1 MNKKVLIIGLI
12 WPEPEATAAGTR
24 MIQLISFFLKHQY
37 ELYFASAA
45 VRNDLSCSFEGLDI
59 KCFSIELNNS
69 DFDSQIRDL
78 DPGIV
83 LFDRFLTEEQY
94 GWRVQENCPKALR
107 ILDTE
112 DLHFL
117 RKSREIATK
126 KNSAD
131 WLNYIQNDITKREI
145 ASIFRCDIAL
155 IISEFEVSLLEN
167 YFQISPSL
175 LLYLPLFVDSIKMK
189 KIIELPSFHQRKHF
203 MTIGNFKHN
212 PNWDAVRHLRHNIW
226 PIIRKQLPQSEM
238 HVFGAYP
245 TEAAKQLESKKESFF
260 IKGWISDKA
269 NAFTNYK
276 VCLAPLRFG
285 AGQKGKL
292 LDAMYYGT
300 PSVTTSI
307 GAEGIT
313 EPKYWNGFVTDNDQ
327 EFAKKAISLYS
338 NETLW
343 LNAQNAG
350 EKILQ
355 TKFDKKRF
363 EKLFQAKV
371 ENIQL
376 KLNEHRSHN
385 FIGSMLS
392 HHTLQSTKYMTKWI
406 ESKNLSNDKIV

>member
-24 MIQLISFFLKHQY
+24 MIQLISFFLSHKY

-45 VRNDLSCSFEGLDI
+45 VRNDLSFSFEALDI
-59 KCFSIELNNS
+59 KCLSIELNNS
-69 DFDSQIRDL
+69 NFDSQIKDL

-94 GWRVQENCPKALR
+94 GWRVQDNCPQAIR

-117 RKSREIATK
+117 RKSREIASK
-126 KNSAD
+126 KNSDD
-131 WLNYIQNDITKREI
+131 WQNYIQNDITKREI
-145 ASIFRCDIAL
+145 ASIYRCDISL
-155 IISEFEVSLLEN
+155 IISKFEVSLLEK

-175 LLYLPLFVDSIKMK
+175 LFYLPLLIDSIKIK
-189 KIIELPSFHQRKHF
+189 KVNELPSFHERKNF
-203 MTIGNFKHN
+203 MTIGNFKHK
-212 PNWDAVRHLRHNIW
+212 PNMDAVKHLRQNIW
-226 PIIRKQLPQSEM
+226 PTIRKHLPQSEM

-245 TEAAKQLESKKESFF
+245 TEAAKQLESKKEGFF

-269 NAFTNYK
+269 DAFTNFK

-292 LDAMYYGT
+292 LDAMHYGT

-307 GAEGIT
+307 GAEGIA
-313 EPKYWNGFVTDNDQ
+313 EPENWNGSVTDNEQ
-327 EFAKKAISLYS
+327 EFAKNAIRLYS
-338 NETLW
+338 NEVSW

-350 EKILQ
+350 EIILK

-363 EKLFQAKV
+363 ERELRSKI

-376 KLNEHRSHN
+376 ELNEHRSNN

-392 HHTLQSTKYMTKWI
+392 HHSLQSTKYMSKWI